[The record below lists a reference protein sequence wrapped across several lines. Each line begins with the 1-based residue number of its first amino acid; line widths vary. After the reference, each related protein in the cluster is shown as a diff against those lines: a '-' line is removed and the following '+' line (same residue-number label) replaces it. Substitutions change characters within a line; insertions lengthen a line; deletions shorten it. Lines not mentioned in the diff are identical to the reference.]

1 MGHERMIRRSQLST
15 QIGMLLKN
23 HSLGQIDERY
33 IRSLS
38 HEDLIKLS
46 TKLLEDLK
54 EARERLNQGPSNSSR
69 PPSSQAPWE
78 TGEEL
83 EEEDEPSSDEAFGG
97 EEDAGI
103 GEEEAEAASGK
114 AGPNTQEGT
123 AKRRKAGKQ
132 EGTPGYGRTQQV
144 AVTHTVD
151 HRAESCEVC
160 ERAANEHT
168 EQKPWTA
175 YYTLDI
181 EVGEGEVL
189 GLRVTNTKHIFY
201 EMSCDCGHTTR
212 QCPHRGKADG
222 LWEGVGLS
230 EWRLVGPMLCALII
244 ALTYRARMSR
254 ARVQEFLQDW
264 LGLALSIGTLQRCIE
279 ESARAAA
286 PVEELLITE
295 VLNSELLHAD
305 ETPHKE
311 HGQPRWLWVFVSA
324 TTVLFYVG
332 YRTKEILENLLGQ
345 TYCGWLMSDGY
356 VVYRAMAKRL
366 RCWAH
371 LLRKAKGLEESLN
384 REGRQ
389 FGRETTALLKTL
401 MEAIY
406 RAREGPEGG
415 DLTPVFQ
422 EQLDQFRAACERAR
436 KCSHEKTH
444 ALAVEF
450 LNDWDAI
457 FRVLA
462 HPHLP
467 LTNNEA
473 ERALR
478 HWVILRRI
486 SYGTR
491 TSQGSRVFA
500 LLASI
505 IDTCRKRKASPWRY
519 LAEVIDRRRRGEQ
532 VPLLPATG

>member
-1 MGHERMIRRSQLST
+1 
-15 QIGMLLKN
+15 MLLNN

-69 PPSSQAPWE
+69 PPSSQAPWAS
-78 TGEEL
+78 G
-83 EEEDEPSSDEAFGG
+83 EEEDEPSSEETISAEDE
-97 EEDAGI
+97 AGI
-103 GEEEAEAASGK
+103 GEEETEAASGK
-114 AGPNTQEGT
+114 AASNTQAGAT
-123 AKRRKAGKQ
+123 KRGKAGKQ

-160 ERAANEHT
+160 EREADEHT
-168 EQKPWTA
+168 EQRAWTA
-175 YYTLDI
+175 YYSLDI

-189 GLRVTNTKHIFY
+189 GLGVTNTKHIFY
-201 EMSCDCGHTTR
+201 EMSCECGHTTR
-212 QCPHRGKADG
+212 QSPHRGEADE

-230 EWRLVGPMLCALII
+230 EWRVVGPMLCALII
-244 ALTYRARMSR
+244 ALTYRGRMSR
-254 ARVQEFLQDW
+254 ARVQEFLQEW

-279 ESARAAA
+279 ESGRAAA
-286 PVEELLITE
+286 PVEEQLVGE

-311 HGQPRWLWVFVSA
+311 HGQARWLWVFVST

-332 YRTKEILENLLGQ
+332 YRTKEILENLLGE
-345 TYCGWLMSDGY
+345 TYGGWLMSDGY
-356 VVYRAMAKRL
+356 VAYRAMAKRL

-384 REGRQ
+384 HEGRQ

-406 RAREGPEGG
+406 RAREGPGG

-422 EQLDQFRAACERAR
+422 DQLDRFRAACERAR
-436 KCSHEKTH
+436 DCAHEKTH

-450 LNDWDAI
+450 LNDWEAI

-491 TSQGSRVFA
+491 TPQGSRAFA

-505 IDTCRKRKASPWRY
+505 IDTCRKRQASPWRY

-532 VPLLPATG
+532 VPLLPAAG

>member
-1 MGHERMIRRSQLST
+1 MGNKRKSRRTPLNAPIRMQ
-15 QIGMLLKN
+15 LKN
-23 HSLGQIDERY
+23 HSLGQIDEPY

-38 HEDLIKLS
+38 HEDLIRLS
-46 TKLLEDLK
+46 TKLLNDLK

-78 TGEEL
+78 SSEERKEEGEPSTEDPGSG
-83 EEEDEPSSDEAFGG
+83 EDEPEV
-97 EEDAGI
+97 
-103 GEEEAEAASGK
+103 ASGQ
-114 AGPNTQEGT
+114 AENAVAAPDTQEG
-123 AKRRKAGKQ
+123 APKRRKAGKPK
-132 EGTPGYGRTQQV
+132 GSPGYGRTQRV
-144 AVTHTVD
+144 ALTHTVD
-151 HRAESCEVC
+151 HRVERCEICEHEALECAEQ
-160 ERAANEHT
+160 R
-168 EQKPWTA
+168 PWTA
-175 YYTLDI
+175 YTSLDI
-181 EVGEGEVL
+181 EVGEGDAL
-189 GLRVTNTKHIFY
+189 GLRVTHTQHLFY
-201 EMSCDCGHTTR
+201 EMSCGCGHTTR
-212 QCPHRGKADG
+212 QYPHRGEADER
-222 LWEGVGLS
+222 WEGIGLS

-254 ARVQEFLQDW
+254 ARVQEFLREW
-264 LGLALSIGTLQRCIE
+264 LGLELSVGTLQRCIE
-279 ESARAAA
+279 ESARSAA
-286 PVEELLITE
+286 PVEEQLVAA

-311 HGQPRWLWVFVSA
+311 HGQARWLWVFVNA

-332 YRTKEILENLLGQ
+332 YRTKEIIDTLLGEA
-345 TYCGWLMSDGY
+345 YGGWLMSDGY

-371 LLRKAKGLEESLN
+371 LRRKAKGLEESLN
-384 REGRQ
+384 LEGRQ
-389 FGRETTALLKTL
+389 FGQQTTAFLKTL
-401 MEAIY
+401 MKAIY
-406 RAREGPEGG
+406 QAREGPGE
-415 DLTPVFQ
+415 DLTPLFQ
-422 EQLDQFRAACERAR
+422 DPLDQFRAACEQAR
-436 KCSHEKTH
+436 GSSHEKTH

-450 LNDWDAI
+450 LNDWEAI

-491 TSQGSRVFA
+491 STQGSRAFA

-505 IDTCRKRKASPWRY
+505 IDTCRKRNASPWRY
-519 LAEVIDRRRRGEQ
+519 LAEVINRARRGEQ
-532 VPLLPATG
+532 VPMLPTAG

>member
-1 MGHERMIRRSQLST
+1 MQ
-15 QIGMLLKN
+15 LKN
-23 HSLGQIDERY
+23 HSLGQIDEPY

-38 HEDLIKLS
+38 HEDLIRLS
-46 TKLLEDLK
+46 TKLLNDLK

-78 TGEEL
+78 SSEERM
-83 EEEDEPSSDEAFGG
+83 EEDEPSTEDPGSGEDEPEVASGQ
-97 EEDAGI
+97 
-103 GEEEAEAASGK
+103 AENAVAASD
-114 AGPNTQEGT
+114 TQEG
-123 AKRRKAGKQ
+123 APKRRKAGKPK
-132 EGTPGYGRTQQV
+132 GASGYGRTQRV
-144 AVTHTVD
+144 ALTHTVD
-151 HRAESCEVC
+151 HRVERCEICEHEALECAEQ
-160 ERAANEHT
+160 R
-168 EQKPWTA
+168 PWTA
-175 YYTLDI
+175 YTSLDI
-181 EVGEGEVL
+181 EVGEGDAL
-189 GLRVTNTKHIFY
+189 GLRVTHTKHLFY
-201 EMSCDCGHTTR
+201 EMSCGCGHTTR
-212 QCPHRGKADG
+212 QYPHRGEADER
-222 LWEGVGLS
+222 WEGIGLS

-254 ARVQEFLQDW
+254 ARVQEFLREW
-264 LGLALSIGTLQRCIE
+264 LGLELSVGTLQRCIE
-279 ESARAAA
+279 ESARSAA
-286 PVEELLITE
+286 PVEEQLVAA

-311 HGQPRWLWVFVSA
+311 HGQARWLWVFVSA

-332 YRTKEILENLLGQ
+332 YRTKEIIDTLLGEA
-345 TYCGWLMSDGY
+345 YGGWLMSDGY

-371 LLRKAKGLEESLN
+371 LRRKAKGLEESLN
-384 REGRQ
+384 LEGRQ
-389 FGRETTALLKTL
+389 FGQQTTAFLKTL
-401 MEAIY
+401 MKAIY
-406 RAREGPEGG
+406 QAREGPGE
-415 DLTPVFQ
+415 DLTPLFQ
-422 EQLDQFRAACERAR
+422 DPLDQFRAACEQAR
-436 KCSHEKTH
+436 GSSHEKTH

-450 LNDWDAI
+450 LNDWEAI

-491 TSQGSRVFA
+491 STQGSRAFA

-505 IDTCRKRKASPWRY
+505 IDTCRRRNASPWRY
-519 LAEVIDRRRRGEQ
+519 LAEVIDRARRGEQ
-532 VPLLPATG
+532 VPMLPTAG

>member
-1 MGHERMIRRSQLST
+1 
-15 QIGMLLKN
+15 
-23 HSLGQIDERY
+23 
-33 IRSLS
+33 
-38 HEDLIKLS
+38 
-46 TKLLEDLK
+46 
-54 EARERLNQGPSNSSR
+54 
-69 PPSSQAPWE
+69 
-78 TGEEL
+78 
-83 EEEDEPSSDEAFGG
+83 
-97 EEDAGI
+97 
-103 GEEEAEAASGK
+103 
-114 AGPNTQEGT
+114 
-123 AKRRKAGKQ
+123 
-132 EGTPGYGRTQQV
+132 
-144 AVTHTVD
+144 
-151 HRAESCEVC
+151 
-160 ERAANEHT
+160 
-168 EQKPWTA
+168 
-175 YYTLDI
+175 
-181 EVGEGEVL
+181 
-189 GLRVTNTKHIFY
+189 
-201 EMSCDCGHTTR
+201 
-212 QCPHRGKADG
+212 
-222 LWEGVGLS
+222 
-230 EWRLVGPMLCALII
+230 
-244 ALTYRARMSR
+244 MSR
-254 ARVQEFLQDW
+254 ARVQEFLQEW
-264 LGLALSIGTLQRCIE
+264 LGIELGIGTLQRCIE

-286 PVEELLITE
+286 PVEEQLVAE
-295 VLNSELLHAD
+295 VLNSELLHVD

-311 HGQPRWLWVFVSA
+311 HGQLRWLWVFVST

-332 YRTKEILENLLGQ
+332 YRTKEIIENLLGE

-356 VVYRAMAKRL
+356 AVYRAMAKRL

-384 REGRQ
+384 REDRQ
-389 FGRETTALLKTL
+389 FGRETTTLLKTL

-406 RAREGPEGG
+406 RAREGPGGG

-450 LNDWDAI
+450 LNDWEAI

-505 IDTCRKRKASPWRY
+505 IDTCRKRKASPWRF

-532 VPLLPATG
+532 VPLLPAAG